1 MSRKYR
7 SLVFIIGIMLVLS
20 VSAAAQAQADV
31 SVRMVYWTG
40 PESIAMGEVVNQYN
54 AAKAKEDGIYV
65 EMVLFGREG
74 FTERQEA
81 LMAAQSP
88 EVDIFYIATFNV
100 GKYQSVLEPMNSY
113 VPNVG
118 EKGIFIKALQDGLT
132 INGDVLGIPT
142 DTSIHFLYYR
152 KDLIDQLLSDA
163 AWQARYKEISMAQLG
178 KEMTPKP
185 PDEWT
190 AEDFHAAAL
199 FFTKSINPDSPTEYG
214 TVLQAKNLLYN
225 IMVWNSLLWGMGG
238 TWFDDSGNINF
249 DTPEFRSAA
258 QLYADIQSAGASPA
272 EATSYEYPEANQ
284 AFMSGQVAFMLQWSA
299 AFPEVD
305 GPSSSVSGQVG
316 LAPIPGNPHA
326 THADATGIGLSKFSQ
341 KKEAAAK
348 WLAYLGTEEAM
359 TTYAQAGG
367 VPPVASVLEGM
378 GDQRA
383 HLPVVAD
390 HLEKYGF
397 VETTREEAPA
407 IYDVL
412 SKNLSAVWAGQM
424 DVETATT
431 DSQAAAKEILGQ

>member
-1 MSRKYR
+1 MSRK
-7 SLVFIIGIMLVLS
+7 LIFMGLIVGMFMLLS
-20 VSAAAQAQADV
+20 VSAVAQAQDV

-54 AAKAKEDGIYV
+54 GTKAKDDGIYV

-74 FTERQEA
+74 FLERQEA
-81 LMAAQSP
+81 IMAARSP

-100 GKYQSVLEPMNSY
+100 GKYQSALEPMNNY

-118 EKGIFIKALQDGLT
+118 ENGIFIKALQDGLT
-132 INGDVLGIPT
+132 IDGGILGIPT
-142 DTSIHFLYYR
+142 DTSIHFMYYR
-152 KDLIDQLLSDA
+152 KDLIEQLLTNAD
-163 AWQARYKEISMAQLG
+163 WQARYKEISAARLG
-178 KEMTPKP
+178 KEMTPRP
-185 PDEWT
+185 PEEWT

-225 IMVWNSLLWGMGG
+225 IMLWNSLLWGMGG
-238 TWFDDSGNINF
+238 TWFDSAGKINF
-249 DTPEFRSAA
+249 DTPQFRSAA
-258 QLYADIQSAGASPA
+258 QLFADIQSAGASPA

-299 AFPEVD
+299 AFPELD
-305 GPSSSVSGQVG
+305 GAASSVSGQVG
-316 LAPIPGNPHA
+316 IAPIPGSPHA
-326 THADATGIGLSKFSQ
+326 THADATGVGLSKFSE

-348 WLAYLGTEEAM
+348 WLSYLATEEAM

-367 VPPVASVLEGM
+367 VPPVASVLQGL

-383 HLPVVAD
+383 HLPIVAD

-397 VETTREEAPA
+397 VETTRAEAPA
-407 IYDVL
+407 IYDEL
-412 SKNLSAVWAGQM
+412 SKNLSSLWAGQT
-424 DVETATT
+424 DVETATM
-431 DSQAAAKEILGQ
+431 DSQKAAEEILGQ